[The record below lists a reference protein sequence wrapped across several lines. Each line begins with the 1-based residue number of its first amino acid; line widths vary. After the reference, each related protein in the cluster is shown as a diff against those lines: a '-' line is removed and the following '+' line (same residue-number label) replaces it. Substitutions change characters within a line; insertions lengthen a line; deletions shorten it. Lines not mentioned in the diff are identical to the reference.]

1 MTAGTHLAGAVLT
14 ASLLRGFG
22 LELDFP
28 EACVCLL
35 GSLLADVDTTISGV
49 GKFVKPLSSAI
60 ETRFGHRT
68 ITHSLTFSLV
78 LALVLYPLLLWQPAA
93 YWAFLWGYLS
103 HLLLDGCVALTGL
116 G

>member
-35 GSLLADVDTTISGV
+35 GSLLADVDTTTSGV
-49 GKFVKPLSSAI
+49 GKFVN
-60 ETRFGHRT
+60 
-68 ITHSLTFSLV
+68 
-78 LALVLYPLLLWQPAA
+78 
-93 YWAFLWGYLS
+93 
-103 HLLLDGCVALTGL
+103 
-116 G
+116 